1 MTRRAILI
9 AALVAAAA
17 ALHPGHASAQGSTAL
32 PRGAEQMPDGS
43 VRMSRRP
50 GPSIGIA
57 YTGNPVVGE
66 DGQIR
71 FAEHPVVTGVEPN
84 SSAARAGIL
93 PGDVL
98 LAVNGRD
105 ARERGLF
112 GQRVYGTRYTLRIR
126 RGTEERDIAFVFEP
140 APTAPAPAPAP
151 RR

>member
-1 MTRRAILI
+1 
-9 AALVAAAA
+9 
-17 ALHPGHASAQGSTAL
+17 
-32 PRGAEQMPDGS
+32 
-43 VRMSRRP
+43 MSRRP

-57 YTGNPVVGE
+57 YTGNPRVGE

-140 APTAPAPAPAP
+140 APPAPAPAP
-151 RR
+151 RQ